1 MWLESTTS
9 TNGPASA
16 QASGG
21 NTHQEQPNRAI
32 TVVSGIDTSSF
43 RTAEHNLGT
52 AVHAVGDT
60 FDLSSDFVG
69 KVSAAN
75 ANDERQLIVELT
87 SDGRDKLATLGGENS
102 TGGLGLVIGGLVE
115 GIATKASIS
124 QKQIVFQLS
133 KTSDL
138 TSDGI
143 AAGIRGPNIP
153 TQLELLD

>member
-1 MWLESTTS
+1 ML
-9 TNGPASA
+9 A
-16 QASGG
+16 
-21 NTHQEQPNRAI
+21 
-32 TVVSGIDTSSF
+32 
-43 RTAEHNLGT
+43 
-52 AVHAVGDT
+52 
-60 FDLSSDFVG
+60 SDFVG
-69 KVSAAN
+69 KVSSAN
-75 ANDERQLIVELT
+75 ANDESQLIVELT
-87 SDGRDKLATLGGENS
+87 SNGREQLATLGGENS